1 MLRTFLIALL
11 IYATTLT
18 AFAQQTG
25 TSPTPRRSITPIST
39 AGWPAP
45 APAEKLPQSTLDIVT
60 IDQPKLR
67 QHCRVHEIKADA
79 ITCTAKHHRAE
90 TTFQR
95 EEILAIIEPP
105 AHENLIGFAEAAG
118 LVAAIIAASF
128 FVPFAWS
135 LTLRLVGG
143 FFFFVGWAANGA
155 FYDAGA
161 SIGYHDHGNDILLY
175 QRPDTPLTIH
185 LHA

>member
-79 ITCTAKHHRAE
+79 ITCTAKRFSPSSSHPRM
-90 TTFQR
+90 R
-95 EEILAIIEPP
+95 I
-105 AHENLIGFAEAAG
+105 
-118 LVAAIIAASF
+118 
-128 FVPFAWS
+128 
-135 LTLRLVGG
+135 
-143 FFFFVGWAANGA
+143 
-155 FYDAGA
+155 
-161 SIGYHDHGNDILLY
+161 
-175 QRPDTPLTIH
+175 
-185 LHA
+185 